1 MDYKKFE
8 ENVYKYII
16 EYNKGST
23 KSITRV
29 KKAKETLNITDKQ
42 LLDIILSFDNLLR
55 KNIYKYSYNKSLKTG
70 KSIYTKQD
78 ENMSENNV
86 KSCLSKIYKIK
97 PDENITNLS
106 ENTFTTK
113 INGKNKI
120 INFAQYY
127 DYSIEQNYKNSM
139 KRKFLYKELVKLDL
153 IPKINDIIMC
163 NNSNNSITHSVKM
176 ADTGYYIIIYDN
188 PADYKKLNA
197 ENINKLSGE
206 EKKTL
211 FNNLELFAQKIFEN
225 KVISYT
231 KFIGEYSYG
240 TLEWIFFDNN
250 LKIVIIITESYP
262 MYNFNDKENATMN
275 KNTFYK
281 KLTNKIF
288 NKSNNIQNL
297 NIKEYVI
304 LRLLQEKQLI
314 L

>member
-42 LLDIILSFDNLLR
+42 LSDIILSFDNLLR
-55 KNIYKYSYNKSLKTG
+55 KNIYKYSYNKSFKTG

-86 KSCLSKIYKIK
+86 KSCLSKIYKIR

-139 KRKFLYKELVKLDL
+139 KRKFL
-153 IPKINDIIMC
+153 
-163 NNSNNSITHSVKM
+163 
-176 ADTGYYIIIYDN
+176 
-188 PADYKKLNA
+188 
-197 ENINKLSGE
+197 
-206 EKKTL
+206 
-211 FNNLELFAQKIFEN
+211 
-225 KVISYT
+225 
-231 KFIGEYSYG
+231 
-240 TLEWIFFDNN
+240 
-250 LKIVIIITESYP
+250 
-262 MYNFNDKENATMN
+262 
-275 KNTFYK
+275 
-281 KLTNKIF
+281 
-288 NKSNNIQNL
+288 
-297 NIKEYVI
+297 
-304 LRLLQEKQLI
+304 
-314 L
+314 